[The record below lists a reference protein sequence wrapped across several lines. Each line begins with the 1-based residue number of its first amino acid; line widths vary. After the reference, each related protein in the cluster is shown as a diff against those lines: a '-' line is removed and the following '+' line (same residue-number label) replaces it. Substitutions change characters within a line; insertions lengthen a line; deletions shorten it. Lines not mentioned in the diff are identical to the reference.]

1 MGSVAGIFIGA
12 VAEMPLQS
20 KEEVLA
26 VTGRGLEGDRYFD
39 GSGTYSTTPG
49 TGRHVTLI
57 ESEALAAAESD
68 YGLELPPGAS
78 RRNIVT
84 AGVAL
89 NHLVGREFMVGEV
102 RLLGTRLCEPCSHL
116 AKLTGKPVVKALIHR
131 AGLRADILDGG
142 LIRVGDEVKPVE
154 VGLLDPASAPHR

>member
-1 MGSVAGIFIGA
+1 MGSVAGIFVAA
-12 VAEMPLQS
+12 VGEEPLQS

-26 VTGRGLEGDRYFD
+26 VAGRGLEGDRYFD
-39 GSGTYSTTPG
+39 GTGTYSTTPG
-49 TGRHVTLI
+49 TGRQVTLI

-68 YGLELPPGAS
+68 YDLKLPPGAS

-131 AGLRADILDGG
+131 AGLRADILEGG
-142 LIRVGDEVKPVE
+142 LIRLGDEVWPIE
-154 VGLLDPASAPHR
+154 VG

>member
-1 MGSVAGIFIGA
+1 MGSVAGIFVAA
-12 VAEMPLQS
+12 VGEMPVQS

-26 VTGRGLEGDRYFD
+26 VAGKGLEGDRYFD

-57 ESEALAAAESD
+57 ESEALAAAERD
-68 YGLELPPGAS
+68 YDLHLPPGAS

-89 NHLVGREFMVGEV
+89 NHLVGREFMVGEA

-131 AGLRADILDGG
+131 AGLRADILEGG
-142 LIRVGDEVKPVE
+142 LIRVGDEVRPV
-154 VGLLDPASAPHR
+154 GIG